1 MSRKWKDLPFVVD
14 SHHATFSMLQR
25 QKAPG
30 VFPALSVYMNCIRW
44 YAEIARGEKESAL
57 WRWNIHKS
65 KNTCSNMLT
74 RIPQGA
80 DMAAGMAANTKTT
93 DGIGHQATLAATRPL
108 RGKTPER
115 KILTTV
121 FVDIVS
127 SSALVAGR
135 DPEDADH
142 TLLTI
147 LNSLVEAVP
156 RYNGMVSQL
165 LGDGFMAVFGAP
177 NALEDHALR
186 ACLAA
191 QDMVRSTVEALDLP
205 DFQVRIGISSGD
217 VITHVMTNGV
227 WADYRAVGECV
238 HLAAKLQQRAEP
250 NSAQLSRDTLDL
262 VPVGVAARPMG
273 SLTLAKGAQPV
284 PVFALEGARA
294 IRRTATDLLRST
306 NAPFLGRR
314 DEVATI
320 FALADRAEAGIPS
333 SLILRGDAGIG
344 KSRLVG
350 EFLRAPRSRGWTVLQ
365 WSQMPIR
372 RLGDPDDLE
381 AVAQSLAIQAI
392 GGTVNAA
399 AELAAAA
406 ERRAGVLA
414 GDAIRQL
421 LDTPALT
428 PLWAGLDPMERLKWS
443 IDGLVGAV
451 LDLSSPQA
459 VSQRPML
466 ILVEDAHWTRP
477 VMVRL
482 LDALLTA
489 LPGSHSRLLL
499 IATTR
504 PPDLRLEDT
513 APLGWT
519 PPASVRSLDLTVLN
533 RQQVQE
539 FLDHWLGTDW
549 SLAPLKQQVADH
561 SGGVPLYLEEMLRT
575 LEARRAI
582 CGSPGSYCLAD
593 PSTALNLPPSL
604 QSLLTA
610 RMDLMGP
617 EPRRLLLNAAVIGPT
632 FDVGLLRMM
641 EATPRADLHDQL
653 GYLER
658 AGFITRTRLLPNL
671 EYSFN
676 HALMRESAY
685 NTLPISERKALHG
698 RILQALCQ
706 RRDHDLPN
714 RLVLMAHHALKAE
727 EWPLAYAYGRR
738 AGQHAEE
745 QSKFESARQNYEA
758 STEALRRLPETKRNV
773 LRMIQL
779 SIALPRV
786 LLPSGATD
794 VQEAINRAKSLS
806 NKHINRRGCA
816 QASSMLASFVWADG
830 RLEEAIG
837 LCREGLSALSNSA
850 ERDTQIQL
858 LVRLGGVL
866 IDKGHFDQACKTLEQ
881 ANILIGDSDL
891 FDRFGL
897 AASAAVTSNSL
908 LSRSFCEM
916 VHYKEA
922 RKHAECAIN
931 IADQS
936 GHIFSRIFSYVHFA
950 WILLSEGKHDH
961 AYKYFF
967 ESKELCKLARSPLW
981 LPLINAGLG
990 YCSAFLYR
998 ESESLMFFEESY
1010 RCFTR
1015 HGRSKSAIHPRLS
1028 LPQVQLWHAEALIK
1042 MGKPDHALNLIDEA
1056 EKNALPASQ
1065 LALVVDCKLLQA
1077 SVSNSAVD
1085 APNVFTAL
1093 IEEAIQIATSL
1104 NMKGRLRKA
1113 NALLQEKAQ
1122 KHESYASFR

>member
-1 MSRKWKDLPFVVD
+1 
-14 SHHATFSMLQR
+14 
-25 QKAPG
+25 
-30 VFPALSVYMNCIRW
+30 
-44 YAEIARGEKESAL
+44 
-57 WRWNIHKS
+57 
-65 KNTCSNMLT
+65 
-74 RIPQGA
+74 
-80 DMAAGMAANTKTT
+80 MAAGMAADTRAT

-142 TLLTI
+142 ILLTI

-306 NAPFLGRR
+306 KAPFLGRR

-350 EFLRAPRSRGWTVLQ
+350 EFLRAPRSREWTVLQ

-392 GGTVNAA
+392 GGTANAV

-414 GDAIRQL
+414 GDAVRQL

-428 PLWAGLDPMERLKWS
+428 PLWAGLDPTERLKWS

-451 LDLSSPQA
+451 LDLSAPHA
-459 VSQRPML
+459 VGQRPML
-466 ILVEDAHWTRP
+466 ILVEDAHWARP

-482 LDALLTA
+482 LDALLAA

-513 APLGWT
+513 APQGWN
-519 PPASVRSLDLTVLN
+519 PPGSVRSLDLTVLD
-533 RQQVQE
+533 RPQVQE

-549 SLAPLKQQVADH
+549 SLTTLKQQVADR

-575 LEARRAI
+575 LEARRTI
-582 CGSPGSYCLAD
+582 CGSPGSYRLAD
-593 PSTALNLPPSL
+593 PNKPLDVPHSL
-604 QSLLTA
+604 QGLLTA
-610 RMDLMGP
+610 RMDLMGH

-632 FDVGLLRMM
+632 FDFGLLRAMD
-641 EATPRADLHDQL
+641 ATPRADLHDQL

-676 HALMRESAY
+676 HALMREAAY
-685 NTLPISERKALHG
+685 ITLTISERKALHG
-698 RILQALCQ
+698 RVLQALCQ

-714 RLVLMAHHALKAE
+714 RLDLMAHHALKAE

-745 QSKFESARQNYEA
+745 QSKFESARLNYEA
-758 STEALRRLPETKRNV
+758 STEALRRLPETRRNV
-773 LRMIQL
+773 ARMIQL

-806 NKHINRRGCA
+806 NQHGDRRGYA

-830 RLEEAIG
+830 RLDDAIE
-837 LCREGLSALSNSA
+837 LCNDGLSALPSGK
-850 ERDTQIQL
+850 ERTTRIQL
-858 LVRLGGVL
+858 SLKLAGILADHGYFRQSIDTLDQCQRWLG
-866 IDKGHFDQACKTLEQ
+866 DDDQNA
-881 ANILIGDSDL
+881 
-891 FDRFGL
+891 RYGL
-897 AASAAVTSNSL
+897 SVSASVIIHSHRARCLA
-908 LSRSFCEM
+908 EM
-916 VHYKEA
+916 GEWTGA
-922 RKHAECAIN
+922 LKHAIEAN
-931 IADQS
+931 DLAQHS
-936 GHIFSRIFSYVHFA
+936 GHIFSRIFAHVHLA
-950 WILLSEGKHDH
+950 WTLLLMNQP
-961 AYKYFF
+961 
-967 ESKELCKLARSPLW
+967 SKGLPVFLEAKNLCELAKSPLW
-981 LPLINAGLG
+981 LPLAKAGIAHCMVAMGDHIDGLRL
-990 YCSAFLYR
+990 FD
-998 ESESLMFFEESY
+998 ESY
-1010 RCFTR
+1010 RCFSR
-1015 HGRSKSAIHPRLS
+1015 RGKNPNDLHPRLC
-1028 LPQVQLWHAEALIK
+1028 LPQVQVWHANALFTVGKTQEALALARKAEANASASGQLALQADAHFQIATILNSAWDETKTLMVTSLDRAIGIAEALD
-1042 MGKPDHALNLIDEA
+1042 MTVRLSACD
-1056 EKNALPASQ
+1056 Q
-1065 LALVVDCKLLQA
+1065 LKKA
-1077 SVSNSAVD
+1077 
-1085 APNVFTAL
+1085 
-1093 IEEAIQIATSL
+1093 
-1104 NMKGRLRKA
+1104 LRKEHQLTA
-1113 NALLQEKAQ
+1113 P
-1122 KHESYASFR
+1122 R